1 MVFYIREI
9 KKEIMEKVNILG
21 IDIDKVNMSE
31 AVGKCVEKIEN
42 KEKFFVVTPN
52 AEIIVKASKNEGLF
66 KIINSADLAI
76 PDGIGLV
83 IASKILNN
91 PLMERVTGIDLMT
104 NLLDYA
110 DKKKKKIFLLG
121 GAKNVANQAAKKIK
135 ENYPSLIIS
144 GTMHGYYNRC
154 DQGQEESEVIKLI
167 NETKPDMLFV
177 GLGCPLQEE
186 FIAKYQGQ
194 INSYLFMVVGGSLD
208 VISGNIKRA
217 PKFYQENGLEW
228 LYRIIKEPT
237 RLKRSLTLP
246 IFVFKVLLKKINN
259 IISK

>member
-110 DKKKKKIFLLG
+110 EKKKENLSSWWRKK
-121 GAKNVANQAAKKIK
+121 
-135 ENYPSLIIS
+135 
-144 GTMHGYYNRC
+144 C
-154 DQGQEESEVIKLI
+154 
-167 NETKPDMLFV
+167 
-177 GLGCPLQEE
+177 C
-186 FIAKYQGQ
+186 
-194 INSYLFMVVGGSLD
+194 
-208 VISGNIKRA
+208 
-217 PKFYQENGLEW
+217 
-228 LYRIIKEPT
+228 
-237 RLKRSLTLP
+237 
-246 IFVFKVLLKKINN
+246 
-259 IISK
+259 